1 MRQWVRSWCSVE
13 NSLKIQSEMTGFPC
27 IILHIFFLQLF
38 LLHDPSS
45 CPKLPSHNLYFRNN
59 YNNKHAGN
67 TTDVGNSWGTW
78 GLYHPTSGSILQN
91 YLKFIPKFPTHHSE
105 RSKYCNFWG
114 CANSI
119 IKGQKCRALEAL
131 EQQLSW
137 SSRTTLFGFHYMN
150 LSQQIS
156 ENCLQM

>member
-1 MRQWVRSWCSVE
+1 MIQVHVQ
-13 NSLKIQSEMTGFPC
+13 NSPPTICILGTITTTNMQKWRTGPFLPC
-27 IILHIFFLQLF
+27 GSQCRKHNRCGEFL
-38 LLHDPSS
+38 
-45 CPKLPSHNLYFRNN
+45 RNMG
-59 YNNKHAGN
+59 KW
-67 TTDVGNSWGTW
+67 D
-78 GLYHPTSGSILQN
+78 LYHPTSGSILQN